1 MSNIIYV
8 VAIIAV
14 ILVMGF
20 LIYNNKNNKNNN
32 SLNQSSDYFS
42 SKEAQ
47 DFYVNAFKGGK
58 KKRNKPR
65 KRR

>member
-20 LIYNNKNNKNNN
+20 LIYNNKNNKNNKN
-32 SLNQSSDYFS
+32 NTDYFS
-42 SKEAQ
+42 SKEGQ
-47 DFYVNAFKGGK
+47 DFYVGAFKVGGK